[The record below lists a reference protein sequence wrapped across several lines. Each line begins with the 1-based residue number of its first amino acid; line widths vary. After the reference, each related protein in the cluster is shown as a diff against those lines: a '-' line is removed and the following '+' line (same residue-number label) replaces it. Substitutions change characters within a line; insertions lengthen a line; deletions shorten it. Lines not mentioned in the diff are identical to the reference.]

1 MKSVGLVY
9 TGSHRVSTLAEMMS
23 GMSRVDTSLIPI
35 PALQGPQV
43 ILALWQFY
51 SSFNSRYIYLPYTRE
66 KSVLDFFKYQRTP

>member
-35 PALQGPQV
+35 PPSQGPQV
-43 ILALWQFY
+43 ILAL
-51 SSFNSRYIYLPYTRE
+51 
-66 KSVLDFFKYQRTP
+66 

>member
-1 MKSVGLVY
+1 MKRVGLVY

-35 PALQGPQV
+35 PPSQGPQV

-51 SSFNSRYIYLPYTRE
+51 GRFNSRYIYLPYTRE
-66 KSVLDFFKYQRTP
+66 KSVLDFFKYQRTQ